1 MLVYLESEVHELQEE
16 IISMHSVRDGS
27 DASSGRKHPSYSDRK
42 KAMIAELGDVL
53 FDVLMLEMMMRRE
66 YEFGIDEAWQVA
78 SEKVER
84 RTPYMQ
90 EWGNGISVA
99 KNTEEAEEIWQ
110 SVKRQEKADRLTN
123 VDSQVE
129 TLDLSIV
136 RNGNAIA
143 LTHIKTHGNLLG
155 SAILGFALGV
165 LFCGG
170 KQSSK

>member
-1 MLVYLESEVHELQEE
+1 
-16 IISMHSVRDGS
+16 
-27 DASSGRKHPSYSDRK
+27 
-42 KAMIAELGDVL
+42 
-53 FDVLMLEMMMRRE
+53 
-66 YEFGIDEAWQVA
+66 
-78 SEKVER
+78 
-84 RTPYMQ
+84 MQ

-110 SVKRQEKADRLTN
+110 SVKRQEKADRLAN